1 MHSELGLLAA
11 LGAALFAE
19 PFSTS
24 RVLTALAIGSA
35 ALPLVKRFLL
45 TRHASGRAL
54 LAGLRHLEIGLLA
67 LIVLGMVI
75 LSAVQIAARNLAGS
89 GILWIDPLLRYLTLW
104 IGFVGGAVATRE
116 GRHIQM
122 DVLGRLLPPRIAR
135 LGGRVAQLAAAI
147 TCMILAESAYRHL
160 AAEYA
165 YESREFL
172 GIPTWILLS
181 VIPLSLGLISYRFA
195 DRALFPPAAEGAA
208 LEGGPVSLD
217 AGAKAEAPPSAA
229 P

>member
-1 MHSELGLLAA
+1 MHSDSGLLAA

-24 RVLTALAIGSA
+24 RVLAALAIGSA
-35 ALPLVKRFLL
+35 ALPFVKRFVLA
-45 TRHASGRAL
+45 RHASGRAF
-54 LAGLRHLEIGLLA
+54 LAGLRHIEIGLVA
-67 LIVLGMVI
+67 LIVLAMVV

-135 LGGRVAQLAAAI
+135 LGSRAAQLAAAI

-195 DRALFPPAAEGAA
+195 DRAFFPPAPDAAA
-208 LEGGPVSLD
+208 LEGVPVSLE
-217 AGAKAEAPPSAA
+217 AGAKAEAPRSAA